1 MAKNKQALKSRIKSI
16 NATIKITSA
25 MELIA
30 NSKLLK
36 QKEVMLKT
44 KEYTEFLSSTINEIL
59 SSNKEI
65 ENQYLQVKD
74 NPKSIYI
81 VFCSDLGL
89 CGGYNVNTNKVV
101 KEVVRLEDEVILIGT
116 KSYRFLKRNQ
126 YNIINPLTSS
136 ENITSEE
143 IGKLATMALGKYIRN
158 EVGSIKVIYT
168 KYVNSVTFH
177 ATCKQILPYTAS
189 TDNVSYQETLF
200 EPQPNE
206 ILDHFIPMMVK
217 NEIFSLALQ
226 SKVSEQASRRMAMES
241 ATDNAMELKDTL
253 TLEYNQARQAAI
265 TQEITEIVAG
275 ADAI

>member
-168 KYVNSVTFH
+168 EYVNSVTFH
-177 ATCKQILPYTAS
+177 AACKQILPYTAS

>member
-74 NPKSIYI
+74 NPKTIYI

-89 CGGYNVNTNKVV
+89 CGGYNVNTNKLIKELV
-101 KEVVRLEDEVILIGT
+101 KNEDEIILVGT

-136 ENITSEE
+136 ENVTSEE

-168 KYVNSVTFH
+168 EYVNSVTFH
-177 ATCKQILPYTAS
+177 ARCKQILPYTAS

-241 ATDNAMELKDTL
+241 ATDNAMELNDTL

>member
-74 NPKSIYI
+74 NPKTIYI

-89 CGGYNVNTNKVV
+89 CGGYNVNTNKLIKELV
-101 KEVVRLEDEVILIGT
+101 KNEDEIILVGT

-136 ENITSEE
+136 ENVTSEE

-168 KYVNSVTFH
+168 EYVNSVTFH
-177 ATCKQILPYTAS
+177 ARCKQILPYTAS
-189 TDNVSYQETLF
+189 TDKVSYQETLF

-241 ATDNAMELKDTL
+241 ATDNAMELNDTL

>member
-89 CGGYNVNTNKVV
+89 CGGYNVNTNKLIKELV
-101 KEVVRLEDEVILIGT
+101 KNEDEIILVGT

-136 ENITSEE
+136 ENVTSEE

-168 KYVNSVTFH
+168 EYVNSVTFH
-177 ATCKQILPYTAS
+177 ARCKQILPYTAS
-189 TDNVSYQETLF
+189 TDKVSYQETLF

-241 ATDNAMELKDTL
+241 ATDNAMELNDTL

>member
-74 NPKSIYI
+74 NPKTIYI

-89 CGGYNVNTNKVV
+89 CGGYNVNTNKLIKELV
-101 KEVVRLEDEVILIGT
+101 KNEDEIILVGT

-136 ENITSEE
+136 ENVTSEE

-168 KYVNSVTFH
+168 EYVNSVTFH
-177 ATCKQILPYTAS
+177 ARCKQILPYTAS
-189 TDNVSYQETLF
+189 TDKVSYQETLF

-226 SKVSEQASRRMAMES
+226 SKASEQASRRMAMES
-241 ATDNAMELKDTL
+241 ATDNAMELNDTL

>member
-177 ATCKQILPYTAS
+177 AACKQILPYTAS

>member
-74 NPKSIYI
+74 NPKTIYI

-89 CGGYNVNTNKVV
+89 CGGYNVNTNKLIKELV
-101 KEVVRLEDEVILIGT
+101 KNEDEIILVGT

-136 ENITSEE
+136 ENVTSEE

-168 KYVNSVTFH
+168 EYVNSVTFH
-177 ATCKQILPYTAS
+177 ARRKQILPYTAS
-189 TDNVSYQETLF
+189 TDKVSYQETLF

-241 ATDNAMELKDTL
+241 ATDNAMELNDTL

>member
-74 NPKSIYI
+74 NPKTIYI

-89 CGGYNVNTNKVV
+89 CGGYNVNTNKLIKELV
-101 KEVVRLEDEVILIGT
+101 KNEDEIILVGT

-136 ENITSEE
+136 ENVTSEE

-168 KYVNSVTFH
+168 EYVNSVTFH
-177 ATCKQILPYTAS
+177 AACKQILPYTAS

-241 ATDNAMELKDTL
+241 ATDNAMELNDTL